1 MTMLIGFGL
10 CACGNSLESTPK
22 YQIGDTV
29 ETVSVKL
36 KLNNAKFAVAL
47 NNTLGSKYLEPKEYT
62 DKDLKNPYVANDG
75 SILVYYDITI
85 SAVGRN
91 SVNIYN
97 DDLARIEYK
106 GKI

>member
-10 CACGNSLESTPK
+10 CACGNSSESAPK

-29 ETVSVKL
+29 ETVSVRL

-62 DKDLKNPYVANDG
+62 DKEACKEYLH
-75 SILVYYDITI
+75 YDN
-85 SAVGRN
+85 GN
-91 SVNIYN
+91 N
-97 DDLARIEYK
+97 
-106 GKI
+106 